1 MFYQMEHLYSC
12 QSGPAFPYAEIKH
25 IEEAI

>member
-1 MFYQMEHLYSC
+1 MENLYSC
-12 QSGPAFPYAEIKH
+12 QSGPAFPYSEIKH